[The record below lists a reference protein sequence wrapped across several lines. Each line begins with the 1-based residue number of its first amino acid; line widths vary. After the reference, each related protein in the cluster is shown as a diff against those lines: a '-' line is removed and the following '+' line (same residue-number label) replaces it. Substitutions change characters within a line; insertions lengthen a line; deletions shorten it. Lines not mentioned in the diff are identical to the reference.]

1 VRTAACTRQPSVN
14 ETLEPLLQFFA
25 DATASTY
32 SKALLATLVVLV
44 VCVVALLLSNA
55 LQMSFAPRQKLRSRR
70 EWRALAAKSGWRSDY
85 TRQLSGKRG
94 ANAWRMAVLRTGEGF
109 FDRSQRQPNQ
119 GIWQMRRLNQD
130 DRLFIVPQGEYQ
142 ARKRTETVDT
152 TERDQHELKQFA
164 GALAG
169 LATRETWAGAAVGWS
184 VAGDHHADWVN
195 EDLPTIH
202 VGSEWFQARYVVLA
216 SRAALAVGLI
226 NEKTEALLSKVL
238 ADASIKPDQF
248 MVVLVEGQFSMRCIG
263 NFSQASI
270 AGRFCQLGLALTAR
284 LS

>member
-1 VRTAACTRQPSVN
+1 VN
-14 ETLEPLLQFFA
+14 DIVETLLHFFA
-25 DATASTY
+25 DTATSTS
-32 SKALLATLVVLV
+32 SKATLAALGVLA
-44 VCVVALLLSNA
+44 VCVLALLLSNA
-55 LQMSFAPRQKLRSRR
+55 LQMSFAPRQKVKSRR
-70 EWRALAAKSGWRSDY
+70 EWRALAAKSGWASEY

-109 FDRSQRQPNQ
+109 FDRSRRQPNQ
-119 GIWQMRRLNQD
+119 AIWQMRKLNHG

-152 TERDQHELKQFA
+152 TDSDQLDLKHFA

-184 VAGDHHADWVN
+184 VAGDQHADWVN

-216 SRAALAVGLI
+216 DRAALAVDMI
-226 NEKTEALLSKVL
+226 NEKSEALLSKVL
-238 ADASIKPDQF
+238 TDASIKPDQF
-248 MVVLVEGQFSMRCIG
+248 MAVLVEGQFSMRCVG
-263 NFSQASI
+263 NLTQASV